1 MVPRRDSILIV
12 DDAAD
17 TREVLTRNLEA
28 EGYEV
33 VAARDVP
40 TALGILEARA
50 IDVVVTDLKMPG
62 VSGMELVRHVRENLP
77 DTMPLMI
84 TGYPS
89 VEGAVLAI
97 KLGAE
102 DFLPKPFTDVELLRA
117 IRGAFDK
124 LSARRALQRTEQP
137 LKLGLVGEC
146 EAMRRVLRAIRTA
159 AGVDSPVLLVGEVGT
174 GRELAARTLHY
185 SGPRGSGPFVPV
197 HLGSI
202 PPEQA
207 LAELFGASEATGSAP
222 QGLWGAALHGTLYLE
237 GLDVASPDVQIA
249 LVQRLQDGRL
259 PGPRLTASATGPL
272 RVLVRRGTFREDLMH
287 VLSAG
292 EIHLPPLRE
301 RGHDIALLVRHFA
314 ERTAARTGRPVAR
327 ISDQALQALRAYS
340 WPGNVAE
347 LQSVVERLAAG
358 SEDPDVTDLPAL
370 MRFSALREPQ
380 LQTLEDVER
389 AHIQRVL
396 TAVEGNRSRAAEI
409 LGIDRKTL
417 REKMK
422 RAALTFGLEAED
434 P

>member
-1 MVPRRDSILIV
+1 MVPCPDTILIV

-28 EGYEV
+28 QGYEV
-33 VAARDVP
+33 VAASDV
-40 TALGILEARA
+40 TSALGVLEARA
-50 IDVVVTDLKMPG
+50 IGVVVTDLKMPG
-62 VSGMELVRHVRENLP
+62 ISGMELVRHVRENLP
-77 DTMPLMI
+77 DTVPLMI

-89 VEGAVLAI
+89 VEGAVQAI

-117 IRGAFDK
+117 VRGAFDK
-124 LSARRALQRTEQP
+124 LSARRALQRSEPP

-146 EAMRRVLRAIRTA
+146 EPMRRVLRAIRA
-159 AGVDSPVLLVGEVGT
+159 AAAVDSPVLLVGEVGT
-174 GRELAARTLHY
+174 GKELAARTLHY
-185 SGPRGSGPFVPV
+185 SGRRGAGPFVSV

-207 LAELFGASEATGSAP
+207 LAELFGAAEPADDAP
-222 QGLWGAALHGTLYLE
+222 RGLWGAALQGTLFLE
-237 GLDVASPDVQIA
+237 GLDVAGPDVQVA
-249 LVQRLQDGRL
+249 LVQRLQDGVG
-259 PGPRLTASATGPL
+259 PGPRVVAAATGPL
-272 RVLVRRGTFREDLMH
+272 RALVRRGTFREDLMH
-287 VLSAG
+287 ALTAG
-292 EIHLPPLRE
+292 EIDLPPLRE
-301 RGHDIALLVRHFA
+301 RGHDTVLLVRHFA

-347 LQSVVERLAAG
+347 LQSVVERLTTG
-358 SEDPDVTDLPAL
+358 SDGPDVTDLPAL

-389 AHIQRVL
+389 AHIHRVL
-396 TAVEGNRSRAAEI
+396 TAVDGNRSRAAEI
-409 LGIDRKTL
+409 LAIDRKTL

-422 RAALTFGLEAED
+422 RAALTLGAEAEE